1 MQTTPR
7 ESQRP
12 AIPGLPRPSPFST
25 REVGESTHPLSEAP
39 THPAPPPPRRRE
51 RGYALPAA
59 TRLRVLEALTVLV
72 PAVCAGIYETARH
85 SFLANE
91 FSNGVGTAVAVAIV
105 LALSYAFARASF
117 GIIHRMEARL
127 VERNRR
133 LHALSQDARRV
144 ATLEERERLARE
156 IHDGVAQ
163 VIATLL
169 VRVDTIESLVARGRT
184 AEAGAELRDLRASGD
199 LANVEVREAIA
210 GLRANPLPGAD
221 GLADALRRYVE
232 EFGARTG
239 VEATFHARLPS
250 VTAHALPAPRGASHD
265 VELRPGHEL
274 HLMRV
279 AIEAL
284 TNVRKHARATRVSV
298 TLTAPQETGFREQAA
313 THPAPSRGDGPNP
326 SSPNRPNP
334 PSPNGPN
341 PPSPPSLRG
350 KGGTASPSAVAT
362 EASRVHGSGAMW
374 SLDIVDDG
382 VGFDPEPIA
391 SGAPTGPQT
400 PPRRRHFG
408 LAMMRERVTA
418 LGGTCTVTSS
428 IGSGTSVHVF
438 VPSSHSAWDDDEEGT
453 SSERAA

>member
-1 MQTTPR
+1 MMPGTPN
-7 ESQRP
+7 
-12 AIPGLPRPSPFST
+12 L
-25 REVGESTHPLSEAP
+25 AP
-39 THPAPPPPRRRE
+39 
-51 RGYALPAA
+51 A

-105 LALSYAFARASF
+105 LALSFAFARASF

-133 LHALSQDARRV
+133 LHALSQDARRL

-169 VRVDTIESLVARGRT
+169 VRVDTIEGLVARGRT
-184 AEAGAELRDLRASGD
+184 AEAGAELRDLRASGG

-210 GLRANPLPGAD
+210 GLRANPLPGAA
-221 GLADALRRYVE
+221 GLADALRRYVD

-239 VEATFHARLPS
+239 IDATFQLTIPTSPRYPQRSASVGGRTRAPGERRIFGAGANDSQASPGESADPELP
-250 VTAHALPAPRGASHD
+250 
-265 VELRPGHEL
+265 PGHEL

-279 AIEAL
+279 ATEAL
-284 TNVRKHARATRVSV
+284 TNVRKHAAARTVSV
-298 TLTAPQETGFREQAA
+298 TLTAPA
-313 THPAPSRGDGPNP
+313 TPTAPVARPA
-326 SSPNRPNP
+326 
-334 PSPNGPN
+334 
-341 PPSPPSLRG
+341 
-350 KGGTASPSAVAT
+350 
-362 EASRVHGSGAMW
+362 W
-374 SLDIVDDG
+374 SLEIVDDG
-382 VGFDPEPIA
+382 VGFDLETTAPPARSEIA
-391 SGAPTGPQT
+391 TKGAVGTDTGSA
-400 PPRRRHFG
+400 RRRHFG

-428 IGSGTSVHVF
+428 VGSGTRVHVL
-438 VPSSHSAWDDDEEGT
+438 VPSSDPEHDWSAGIGPPEPRGHPAHHLSSDDDAPT
-453 SSERAA
+453 SAELP